1 MEALG
6 LQWHPVSLGLSS
18 SRILPAFLSLR
29 YETLACTVSACPHP
43 CPCLCL
49 SRRPAMGWGRRGGQ
63 RRGGIG
69 GARCGYTCKS
79 KLISHLSDSDR
90 SEILLHITTDDKIAC
105 KDLLVHPLSR
115 LAPSCTSFLSLYIS
129 VSLSTSSAASN
140 TIEFYK
146 FFT

>member
-1 MEALG
+1 MRPSLALC
-6 LQWHPVSLGLSS
+6 LPVCL
-18 SRILPAFLSLR
+18 
-29 YETLACTVSACPHP
+29 

-63 RRGGIG
+63 RWGGIG

-129 VSLSTSSAASN
+129 VSLSLSLSRLLPPKLLSSTSSLPKHHRKH
-140 TIEFYK
+140 TYTQQLHFR
-146 FFT
+146 FTSCP